1 MNHHPTGKAGI
12 DWKGYACAVGV
23 TILATAIGWLPYHG
37 PHWPSENHQPLLA
50 DSNVLMLYL
59 LGVLLVA
66 GRFSRGAAI
75 AASILAVAA
84 FDFCFVHPYLTFD
97 VADRQYLIIF
107 AVMLLTA
114 LIISTLT
121 HRVRQHAQAAKEAW
135 ERAEAE
141 FLRNTLLS
149 GVSHDLRTPLAAI
162 TGAASSLIETGEK
175 LPPPARAE
183 LIDLIYSQAQRM
195 ERQVNNLLEMTRLES
210 GELKLNREPQPLQ
223 G

>member
-1 MNHHPTGKAGI
+1 MNQKSPLDSGPTNTRSSF
-12 DWKGYACAVGV
+12 DWKGYAWAIGV
-23 TILATAIGWLPYHG
+23 TVLSTAIGWLPYHG
-37 PHWPSENHQPLLA
+37 PHWPSETHEPFLA

-59 LGVLLVA
+59 LGVLWVA

-84 FDFCFVHPYLTFD
+84 FDYCFVHPYLTFD
-97 VADRQYLIIF
+97 VADRQYLITF

-149 GVSHDLRTPLAAI
+149 GVSHDL
-162 TGAASSLIETGEK
+162 
-175 LPPPARAE
+175 
-183 LIDLIYSQAQRM
+183 
-195 ERQVNNLLEMTRLES
+195 
-210 GELKLNREPQPLQ
+210 
-223 G
+223 